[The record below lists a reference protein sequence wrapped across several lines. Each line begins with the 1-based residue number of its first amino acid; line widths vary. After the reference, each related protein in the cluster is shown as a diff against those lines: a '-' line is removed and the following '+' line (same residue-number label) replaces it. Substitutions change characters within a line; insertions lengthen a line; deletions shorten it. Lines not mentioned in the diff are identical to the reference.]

1 MNLAS
6 LYEADRER
14 FPALAKLEKHGIAVG
29 AYLRM
34 IDGVYAALE
43 GVEEHWGLEYDG
55 DYRFRWVHS
64 YWCAAAV
71 VYYLYRFFEPLKS
84 WPESVQKWFD
94 ADETETQN
102 QLYLKSAEDY
112 AAKQDAEIWD
122 YKNLRREMGCAVDE
136 LVRAVEPVE
145 IEIEVTVEKP
155 RETALAKD
163 VRPVEAQNNSDIPF

>member
-6 LYEADRER
+6 LYESDRNR
-14 FPALAKLEKHGIAVG
+14 FPTLAKLEKHGIAVG

-43 GVEEHWGLEYDG
+43 GVEEHWGMEYDG

-112 AAKQDAEIWD
+112 AAKQDAETWD
-122 YKNLRREMGCAVDE
+122 YKNLRREMGSAVDE
-136 LVRAVEPVE
+136 LVLAVEPVE
-145 IEIEVTVEKP
+145 IEIEVAVEKP
-155 RETALAKD
+155 RETARAKE
-163 VRPVEAQNNSDIPF
+163 VQPVEAQNNSDIPF